1 MAKKE
6 SEENKDIIK
15 FRDRIFSLR
24 TRRFGTVAEIMV
36 KKLYNLDDSDEVEK
50 IDGYSNKQHR
60 GNIGEGQFHIT
71 NSNIKK
77 HRKQHLKDTLSYE
90 ELYKLLE
97 QK

>member
-1 MAKKE
+1 MRLK
-6 SEENKDIIK
+6 
-15 FRDRIFSLR
+15 
-24 TRRFGTVAEIMV
+24 
-36 KKLYNLDDSDEVEK
+36 K

-60 GNIGEGQFHIT
+60 GNKGEGQFHIT